1 MKILSPVSS
10 LDEVDML
17 VESGAG
23 ELYCGLVP
31 QDWTSAYSGALWM
44 NRRSPAGA
52 NLSTYE
58 ALGALVARAHAQGV
72 PVFLTLNAPV
82 YVERQLPYLASLA
95 RRAVDECEVDALI
108 VSDPAL
114 LLTLA
119 EMGLG
124 GRVHVSSVASALNT
138 EAVRFYQDLGV
149 GRVILPRGLSLP
161 EIGRISAGVAGAV
174 PLEVFV
180 LNDGCAFE
188 EGLCHTLH
196 HHRVGAFCVDM
207 AGWRLEVERTDGR
220 PVGEDESVRL
230 EAHFQSHRE
239 WIWHLNACGS
249 TLSSGGVPLGACGV
263 CAIPAFHQFG
273 IRSVKIAG
281 RQGSPL
287 RKLLGLRLV
296 RAVLARVE
304 AGARPEEVV
313 EWAIHARG
321 ARATCESGVMCYY
334 RGPFTM
340 EGASPSH
347 EAGGG

>member
-1 MKILSPVSS
+1 MKILSPVSG

-31 QDWTSAYSGALWM
+31 EDWTSAYSGVVWM

-52 NLSTYE
+52 SLSTYE

-82 YVERQLPYLASLA
+82 YVEQQLSYLAGLA
-95 RRAVDECEVDALI
+95 RRAIDECAVDALI
-108 VSDPAL
+108 VSDTAL

-149 GRVILPRGLSLP
+149 GRVILPRGLSIP
-161 EIGRISAGVAGAV
+161 EIGRISAAVAGAV

-207 AGWRLEVERTDGR
+207 AGWDPEVERTDGR
-220 PVGEDESVRL
+220 AIGPDESARL
-230 EAHFQSHRE
+230 QAHFESHRE

-249 TLSSGGVPLGACGV
+249 TVSSGGVPLGACGV
-263 CAIPAFHQFG
+263 CAIPAFSRFG
-273 IRSVKIAG
+273 IHSVKIAG
-281 RQGSPL
+281 RQASPL

-296 RAVLARVE
+296 RAVVARVE
-304 AGARPEEVV
+304 DGASPEAVV
-313 EWAIHARG
+313 EWAVRARG
-321 ARATCESGVMCYY
+321 ARSTCESGVMCYY
-334 RGPFTM
+334 RGPFTT
-340 EGASPSH
+340 GA
-347 EAGGG
+347 AGPAIGRI